1 MYFTSQVKI
10 PTIFTSASN
19 SKLRIRELLHFW
31 TFLEY
36 ADERVNDKD
45 VQTSCSNYFGTLQ
58 IKKSTLNTIHFR
70 GPYIVAI
77 NSERKE
83 KPGLPP

>member
-1 MYFTSQVKI
+1 MKLKC
-10 PTIFTSASN
+10 SN
-19 SKLRIRELLHFW
+19 LQITDLQSIAFFC

-36 ADERVNDKD
+36 ADERVNDTD
-45 VQTSCSNYFGTLQ
+45 VQTSCSNYFVTLQ
-58 IKKSTLNTIHFR
+58 IKKLRLNTIHFR

-83 KPGLPP
+83 NPRLPP